1 MKRTVKFWT
10 FLSAVLAVAASPMCA
25 DSLAQGDLLFE
36 LNQVYAGSASP
47 PGTPP
52 WPTATFQ
59 NLGSNSVQLTMDYS
73 GVTSGSTEYV
83 SSWFFNFNPDLDLFA
98 LDLVPQPGT
107 VEAIPSIGPDGETAG
122 DNLKFDIKFSFSDNT
137 FTAGNTSVNLV
148 SSTDLIDASSFDFL
162 STNNND
168 PVSTNYYSTAN
179 ILGIA
184 GGLNS
189 WVAAATAQTPSP
201 GPSPGPS
208 PVPEPATMILL
219 GCGLAGLT
227 IFGRNKLL
235 T

>member
-1 MKRTVKFWT
+1 MKSTVKFWT
-10 FLSAVLAVAASPMCA
+10 FLLTALAVAASPVCA

-36 LNQVYAGSASP
+36 LNLVYVGSATP
-47 PGTPP
+47 QGTPP
-52 WPTATFQ
+52 WLTATFQ
-59 NLGSNSVQLTMDYS
+59 NLGTNSVQLTMNYS

-98 LDLVPQPGT
+98 LVIDSQPGT
-107 VEAIPSIGPDGETAG
+107 VEAIPSYGPDGETAG
-122 DNLKFDIKFSFSDNT
+122 DNLKFDIKFSFSDT
-137 FTAGNTSVNLV
+137 AFTAGNTSVILI

-162 STNNND
+162 STNNNN
-168 PVSTNYYSTAN
+168 PVSTNYYSAAN

-219 GCGLAGLT
+219 GCGLGGLT
-227 IFGRNKLL
+227 ILGRKKLS